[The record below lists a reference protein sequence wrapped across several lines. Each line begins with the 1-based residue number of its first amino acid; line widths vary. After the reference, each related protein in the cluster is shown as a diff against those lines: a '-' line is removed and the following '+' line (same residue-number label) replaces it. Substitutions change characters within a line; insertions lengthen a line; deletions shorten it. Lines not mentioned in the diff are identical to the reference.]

1 MKYKDN
7 DILCNKIL
15 ACLSSCEWLSVRLRV
30 WEKKVSMSWFNGLH
44 LATVI
49 ECVR

>member
-30 WEKKVSMSWFNGLH
+30 WEKKSIHVMVQWFTSRYGN
-44 LATVI
+44 
-49 ECVR
+49 